1 MPKLFM
7 ETEAV
12 ANLFQQ
18 MRTTVEQL
26 KTNNDQLKSK
36 ADSIIPTSWEG
47 GSSVEFTSKLEELL
61 NKYNTKAQEYVD
73 LSNSLEKEMTE
84 WQDAAIKLG

>member
-7 ETEAV
+7 ETDAV

-18 MRTTVEQL
+18 MKTTVENL
-26 KTNNDQLKSK
+26 KANNDQLKNR

-47 GSSVEFTSKLEELL
+47 GSSVEFQSKLDELL
-61 NKYNTKAQEYVD
+61 DKYNKKAEEYVD
-73 LSNSLEKEMTE
+73 LSNALQKEMVE
-84 WQDAAIKLG
+84 WQETANKLG

>member
-7 ETEAV
+7 ETDAV
-12 ANLFQQ
+12 SNLFQQ
-18 MRTTVEQL
+18 MRTTEEQL
-26 KTNNDQLKSK
+26 KTNNDQLKTK

-47 GSSVEFTSKLEELL
+47 GSSVEFISKLEELL

-73 LSNSLEKEMTE
+73 LSTALEKEMTE
-84 WQDAAIKLG
+84 WQDTAIKLG